1 MKQNK
6 KLYSQ
11 AEIAKITGLSKATV
25 SRKIKQLKVAGKL
38 QQGSKLYDETIL
50 KLVQKD
56 KKSTKEKTDYLS
68 PLKLLQD
75 QVDQLKEE
83 NKTLKKQ
90 LEIKDSQITALT
102 ALTSQAQQL
111 NALDKNTLDRPIN
124 YQKSE
129 PTSRKKRHWW
139 NF

>member
-38 QQGSKLYDETIL
+38 QQSSKLYDETIL

-102 ALTSQAQQL
+102 ALTNQAQQL

>member
-38 QQGSKLYDETIL
+38 QQSSKLYDETIL

>member
-38 QQGSKLYDETIL
+38 QQSSKLYDETIL

-111 NALDKNTLDRPIN
+111 NALDKNTPDRPIN